1 MRSMRFNTVLT
12 VACLSL
18 VLSTTGVPAA
28 HAQAVYGSIG
38 GTVVDSSG
46 STVANAKVTV
56 TDLDRKVVYMT
67 QTDSSGRYDERH
79 LIAGHYQVKIEAQ
92 GFKTVISEVDVSVD
106 AVATFDAK
114 LQPGAVSET
123 VTVVGEAPPAEN

>member
-1 MRSMRFNTVLT
+1 MPRLSRASCQEISREIRQRFFTVMRSIRFNTVLT

-92 GFKTVISEVDVSVD
+92 ALMAPTSAIFST
-106 AVATFDAK
+106 
-114 LQPGAVSET
+114 ET
-123 VTVVGEAPPAEN
+123 C